1 MRHIDL
7 DQLGNRIVLRLLT
20 SLAGYLT
27 ARLTSQVYS
36 SSHPETSL
44 ILTNMTSHKYAR
56 DVEEG
61 DQIMMRSC
69 PVLVQRV
76 LGPAQLD
83 RDEYFFTGND
93 IIDGREY
100 GQSFQPNDLVA
111 LADVKYQDKRV
122 VCARFQT
129 LWPYIANSSR
139 DRKRHL

>member
-1 MRHIDL
+1 
-7 DQLGNRIVLRLLT
+7 
-20 SLAGYLT
+20 
-27 ARLTSQVYS
+27 
-36 SSHPETSL
+36 
-44 ILTNMTSHKYAR
+44 MTSHKYAR

-61 DQIMMRSC
+61 DQIMIRSC

-122 VCARFQT
+122 KEASVETLVITFTDGTKALARNQDLAQDIWCMLSYHKISRIT
-129 LWPYIANSSR
+129 SGVIATIVSAAGRTVVQS
-139 DRKRHL
+139 